1 MKQISSHY
9 GDTEVFM
16 VIGNT
21 AIMTCK
27 MHEHKEKK
35 MFKVHALNSYLF
47 KSTTVFGNC
56 CYCSLTENVHDIDT
70 ISPLS

>member
-1 MKQISSHY
+1 
-9 GDTEVFM
+9 
-16 VIGNT
+16 
-21 AIMTCK
+21 
-27 MHEHKEKK
+27 

-56 CYCSLTENVHDIDT
+56 CYFCLAENDQDIDT

>member
-35 MFKVHALNSYLF
+35 NVQGPCFEQLF
-47 KSTTVFGNC
+47 
-56 CYCSLTENVHDIDT
+56 I
-70 ISPLS
+70 